1 MSEALLARRK
11 LGNELLRLREDAG
24 WTQAQIGKLLWTSGT
39 TVHRME
45 QGRSQI
51 KGPQIGALLRGL
63 GIDDPKL
70 EARLVQLAEL
80 SHDGGQP
87 YDQYRESLSNE
98 ALQFF
103 GYEEVATAIR
113 DLQIV
118 FVPGLLQSD
127 DYAREVI
134 RSVQGI
140 TGDIEGFLSSR
151 RDRQQ
156 KVIFRDTPPS
166 LSFMIDEAV
175 LYRPFGSAAIMSE
188 QLRRLQELAERPG
201 ISIKVVPLARGQPG
215 PARIVHP
222 PGVRQSTPTSSS
234 SRVRAGISTSTRRKR
249 PAPAVRRGRHSSR
262 NSRPN
267 RISTTTYEGRLT
279 NYSASEPPTPHGPGR
294 YPCLHSLG
302 LPVADFPTSY
312 NGSRFRA
319 HGSRL

>member
-1 MSEALLARRK
+1 MLARRK

-70 EARLVQLAEL
+70 EARLVHLAEL

-140 TGDIEGFLSSR
+140 TGDIEGFLVLAPGSPAEDRSSA
-151 RDRQQ
+151 
-156 KVIFRDTPPS
+156 TP
-166 LSFMIDEAV
+166 
-175 LYRPFGSAAIMSE
+175 
-188 QLRRLQELAERPG
+188 
-201 ISIKVVPLARGQPG
+201 
-215 PARIVHP
+215 
-222 PGVRQSTPTSSS
+222 
-234 SRVRAGISTSTRRKR
+234 R
-249 PAPAVRRGRHSSR
+249 PASR
-262 NSRPN
+262 S
-267 RISTTTYEGRLT
+267 
-279 NYSASEPPTPHGPGR
+279 
-294 YPCLHSLG
+294 
-302 LPVADFPTSY
+302 
-312 NGSRFRA
+312 
-319 HGSRL
+319 